1 MSPNL
6 IGEEKNIHQDNKL
19 ITSGK
24 YQKCLPYFDK
34 YFFMLDAFFFILK
47 LLTFTFCLMQS
58 LTLSYNPDPKFLLLS
73 VF

>member
-34 YFFMLDAFFFILK
+34 YFFMLDALFFILK
-47 LLTFTFCLMQS
+47 LLTFTVCLMQS
-58 LTLSYNPDPKFLLLS
+58 LTLCYNPGPKLVVLS
-73 VF
+73 GF